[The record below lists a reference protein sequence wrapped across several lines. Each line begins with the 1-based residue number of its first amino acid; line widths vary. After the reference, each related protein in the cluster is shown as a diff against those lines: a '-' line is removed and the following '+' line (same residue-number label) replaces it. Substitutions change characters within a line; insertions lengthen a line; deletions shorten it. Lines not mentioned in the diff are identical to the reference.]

1 MTRYVVRFMKD
12 ILGENGRHAEVCQGL
27 LEVEA
32 ANSHDASEIA
42 KRKFCEA
49 GRLKEWSL
57 HADRVHVA
65 ETDFPS

>member
-1 MTRYVVRFMKD
+1 MAHYVVRFMKD

-32 ANSHDASEIA
+32 ADQHQATEIA
-42 KRKFCEA
+42 KQKFCEME
-49 GRLKEWSL
+49 RLHEWSL

-65 ETDFPS
+65 ETKLSS